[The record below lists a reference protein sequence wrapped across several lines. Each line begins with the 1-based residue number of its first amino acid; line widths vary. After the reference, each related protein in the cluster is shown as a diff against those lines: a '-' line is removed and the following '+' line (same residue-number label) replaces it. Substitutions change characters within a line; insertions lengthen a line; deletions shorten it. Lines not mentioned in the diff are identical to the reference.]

1 MNRRLLILSFLSCC
15 VAVAFC
21 GCGPKAPYELV
32 PIEGVA
38 TYQGTP
44 LPVGFIIQFE
54 PTDGSRP
61 SSGII
66 REGGTFEAVHTASQK
81 GVKQG
86 PCKIRVY
93 WNEPPELKPVP
104 EEFAEMVARFGM
116 SGPDA
121 PEVEIKK
128 KDKKFEVKFE

>member
-21 GCGPKAPYELV
+21 GCGGKAPYKLV

-66 REGGTFEAVHTASQK
+66 REGGKFKAAHTASQM

-86 PCKIRVY
+86 PCVVRVY

-104 EEFAEMVARFGM
+104 EEYEDLIARCGM
-116 SGPDA
+116 TGEDA
-121 PEVEIKK
+121 PQIEIKK
-128 KDKKFEVKFE
+128 KDTNFEVKFE